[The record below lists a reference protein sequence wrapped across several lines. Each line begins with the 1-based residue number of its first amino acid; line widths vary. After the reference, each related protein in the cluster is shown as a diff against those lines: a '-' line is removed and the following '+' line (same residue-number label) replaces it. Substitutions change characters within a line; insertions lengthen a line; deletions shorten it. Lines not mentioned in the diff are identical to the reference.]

1 MSRFLFYPHAR
12 DVVQR
17 LPEFYKKNYLKR
29 IAPITTVSYF
39 EDDGEP
45 YIRASN
51 NALYPKEH
59 FNVPPKV
66 IFPEESQRAL
76 WGGEGIVTG
85 FIEVKRT
92 GTRVPK
98 TWGPE
103 LRQHLF
109 HSEVLER
116 WMMIIVSLTALKQ
129 IEEMKGLDFY
139 LLKVRLHS
147 LVTQKTPENEIN
159 SRLGLHIKR
168 EILMKLG
175 DPEFQLSKPDIA
187 TKYADFVIPREEAEW
202 VGLTLDEAIKK
213 QMKIEYEEQRL
224 EASIPK
230 KIILA
235 KALIES
241 LESDGEIST
250 PKTSS
255 IRSLLSRFIYNEKK

>member
-12 DVVQR
+12 DVIQR

-29 IAPITTVSYF
+29 FTPITNVSYF

-45 YIRASN
+45 YTRASN

-59 FNVPPKV
+59 FDVPPKV

-129 IEEMKGLDFY
+129 IERMKGLDFY
-139 LLKVRLHS
+139 LL
-147 LVTQKTPENEIN
+147 KTPENEIN

-168 EILMKLG
+168 EILMKLV
-175 DPEFQLSKPDIA
+175 DPEFQRSKPDIA
-187 TKYADFVIPREEAEW
+187 AKYANFVIPREEAEW

-213 QMKIEYEEQRL
+213 QMKIEYEKQRL
-224 EASIPK
+224 EASVPK
-230 KIILA
+230 KITLS
-235 KALIES
+235 KTLIER
-241 LESDGEIST
+241 LESGGKLHLI
-250 PKTSS
+250 PL
-255 IRSLLSRFIYNEKK
+255 LLSKYSI

>member
-1 MSRFLFYPHAR
+1 MSRFLFYPYAR
-12 DVVQR
+12 EIIQR

-29 IAPITTVSYF
+29 FAPITNVSYF
-39 EDDGEP
+39 EDVREP
-45 YIRASN
+45 YVRASN

-59 FNVPPKV
+59 FDVPPKV

-103 LRQHLF
+103 LHQHLF
-109 HSEVLER
+109 HSEVLDR

-129 IEEMKGLDFY
+129 IEAMKGLDFY
-139 LLKVRLHS
+139 LL
-147 LVTQKTPENEIN
+147 KTPENEIN
-159 SRLGLHIKR
+159 SRLGMHIKR
-168 EILMKLG
+168 DILMKLA
-175 DPEFQLSKPDIA
+175 DSEFQRSKPDIA
-187 TKYADFVIPREEAEW
+187 AKYAEFAIPREEAEW

-213 QMKIEYEEQRL
+213 QMKIEYKKERL

-230 KIILA
+230 KIALA
-235 KALIES
+235 KALIERLQS
-241 LESDGEIST
+241 GTNDEPST
-250 PKTSS
+250 SKISS
-255 IRSLLSRFIYNEKK
+255 IRSGLSRLIYGEKE